1 MFKYKFYSF
10 LPYENEPSYCLVV
23 QLERI
28 KILIGSFFTEN
39 SLINYLK
46 QKTIKND
53 SSLFPFTQKEQ
64 NDIREIFKD
73 LSIIITT
80 HFNQLLALPYIVS
93 SFKIQMD
100 NIKLFTSEPIV
111 QLARSYFS
119 EFYNNFN
126 SLLLI
131 HQKEPSLITDKEID
145 SLLSQYQLINFCQQV
160 NSFTQS
166 LDAFLMLELISNG
179 YELGSSNVILHYF
192 NKRIC
197 ILTESSFFTYRYPK
211 NFDFMSI
218 RNIDI
223 MITFPNILNES
234 ESLYEKEISNL
245 MNEINSAGGKTDVTA
260 NRSYSNILMIV
271 DPFFM
276 FEFVDIFR
284 YKISKDIKLVYLS
297 KSIDSLMK
305 YANINTGFINE
316 KSIDKIYE
324 FKLPFSFDEIETFSH
339 FNSLNALIKSP
350 SPVVKDIVNGLC
362 PIAYFANK
370 FSFFSGEANDLF
382 EFFIRNLCPTID
394 EVILVNYPF
403 KEQFDLLGKDKKL
416 KVKSFTINYK
426 LNREHYEKIISQ
438 VIPEKIY
445 SMKKDMSDRVIKEN
459 ESLYEIDKWS
469 TESFNL
475 EKEGIFY
482 NKCYLL
488 SQPKK
493 SENLSYT
500 FKKENLKF
508 FLKYNKEEKEN
519 DKVKLDLIDGFEN
532 LLKKYFSMNNM
543 EMTEFLHKKDSIS
556 ISIVNNSYKSKT
568 ISEVQISLDNQ
579 EEPSIDIESENYE
592 DTLYLNSLFSEI
604 FE

>member
-10 LPYENEPSYCLVV
+10 LPYDNEPSYCLVV
-23 QLERI
+23 QLERV

-46 QKTIKND
+46 QKTTKND
-53 SSLFPFTQKEQ
+53 NTLFPFSQKEQ

-100 NIKLFTSEPIV
+100 NIKLFSTEPII
-111 QLARSYFS
+111 QLASSYFS

-131 HQKEPSLITDKEID
+131 HQKDPSLITDKEID
-145 SLLSQYQLINFCQQV
+145 ALLSQYQLINFSQQI

-166 LDAFLMLELISNG
+166 LDAFLMLELIANG

-197 ILTESSFFTYRYPK
+197 ILTDSSFFTYRYPK

-245 MNEINSAGGKTDVTA
+245 MNEINNAGGKTDVTA

-339 FNSLNALIKSP
+339 FNSLNNLIKSP

-362 PIAYFANK
+362 PIAFFANK
-370 FSFFSGEANDLF
+370 FSFFSGEENDLF

-394 EVILVNYPF
+394 EMILVNYPF
-403 KEQFDLLGKDKKL
+403 KEQFDLLGKEKQL

-426 LNREHYEKIISQ
+426 LNKEQYDKIISQ

-445 SMKKDMSDRVIKEN
+445 SMKKDMTDRVIREN
-459 ESLYEIDKWS
+459 ESLYEIDKWN

-475 EKEGIFY
+475 EKEGIYY

-579 EEPSIDIESENYE
+579 DEPSIDIESENYE

>member
-10 LPYENEPSYCLVV
+10 LPYDNEPSYCLVV
-23 QLERI
+23 QLERV

-46 QKTIKND
+46 QKTTKND
-53 SSLFPFTQKEQ
+53 NTLFPFSQKEQ

-100 NIKLFTSEPIV
+100 NIKLFSTEPII
-111 QLARSYFS
+111 QLASSYFS

-131 HQKEPSLITDKEID
+131 HQKDPSLITDKEID
-145 SLLSQYQLINFCQQV
+145 ALLSQYQLINFSQQI

-166 LDAFLMLELISNG
+166 LDAFLMLELIANG

-197 ILTESSFFTYRYPK
+197 ILTDSSFFTYRYPK

-245 MNEINSAGGKTDVTA
+245 MNEINNAGGKTDITA

-339 FNSLNALIKSP
+339 FNSLNNLIKSP

-362 PIAYFANK
+362 PIAFFANK
-370 FSFFSGEANDLF
+370 FSFFSGEENDLF

-394 EVILVNYPF
+394 EMILVNYPF
-403 KEQFDLLGKDKKL
+403 KEQFDLLGKEKQL

-426 LNREHYEKIISQ
+426 LNKEQYDKIISQ

-445 SMKKDMSDRVIKEN
+445 SMKKDMTDRVIREN
-459 ESLYEIDKWS
+459 ESLYEIDKWN

-475 EKEGIFY
+475 EKEGIYY

-579 EEPSIDIESENYE
+579 DEPSIDIESENYE

>member
-1 MFKYKFYSF
+1 
-10 LPYENEPSYCLVV
+10 
-23 QLERI
+23 
-28 KILIGSFFTEN
+28 
-39 SLINYLK
+39 
-46 QKTIKND
+46 
-53 SSLFPFTQKEQ
+53 
-64 NDIREIFKD
+64 
-73 LSIIITT
+73 
-80 HFNQLLALPYIVS
+80 
-93 SFKIQMD
+93 
-100 NIKLFTSEPIV
+100 
-111 QLARSYFS
+111 
-119 EFYNNFN
+119 
-126 SLLLI
+126 
-131 HQKEPSLITDKEID
+131 
-145 SLLSQYQLINFCQQV
+145 
-160 NSFTQS
+160 
-166 LDAFLMLELISNG
+166 
-179 YELGSSNVILHYF
+179 
-192 NKRIC
+192 
-197 ILTESSFFTYRYPK
+197 
-211 NFDFMSI
+211 
-218 RNIDI
+218 

-426 LNREHYEKIISQ
+426 LNREQYEKIISQ

-579 EEPSIDIESENYE
+579 EEPSIDIESENYD

>member
-245 MNEINSAGGKTDVTA
+245 MNEINSVGGKTDVTA

-324 FKLPFSFDEIETFSH
+324 FKLPFSFDEMQ
-339 FNSLNALIKSP
+339 
-350 SPVVKDIVNGLC
+350 
-362 PIAYFANK
+362 
-370 FSFFSGEANDLF
+370 
-382 EFFIRNLCPTID
+382 R
-394 EVILVNYPF
+394 
-403 KEQFDLLGKDKKL
+403 
-416 KVKSFTINYK
+416 
-426 LNREHYEKIISQ
+426 ISA
-438 VIPEKIY
+438 
-445 SMKKDMSDRVIKEN
+445 
-459 ESLYEIDKWS
+459 
-469 TESFNL
+469 
-475 EKEGIFY
+475 
-482 NKCYLL
+482 
-488 SQPKK
+488 
-493 SENLSYT
+493 
-500 FKKENLKF
+500 
-508 FLKYNKEEKEN
+508 
-519 DKVKLDLIDGFEN
+519 
-532 LLKKYFSMNNM
+532 
-543 EMTEFLHKKDSIS
+543 
-556 ISIVNNSYKSKT
+556 
-568 ISEVQISLDNQ
+568 
-579 EEPSIDIESENYE
+579 
-592 DTLYLNSLFSEI
+592 
-604 FE
+604 

>member
-10 LPYENEPSYCLVV
+10 LPYENEPSYCFVV

-324 FKLPFSFDEIETFSH
+324 FKLPFSFDEIEAFSH

-426 LNREHYEKIISQ
+426 LNREQYEKIISQ